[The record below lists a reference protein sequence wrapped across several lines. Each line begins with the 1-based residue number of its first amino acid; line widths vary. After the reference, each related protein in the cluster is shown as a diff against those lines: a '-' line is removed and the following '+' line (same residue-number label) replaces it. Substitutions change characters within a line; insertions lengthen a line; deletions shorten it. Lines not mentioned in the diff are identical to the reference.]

1 MLVGFGI
8 SKQSLGDPFNSLKD
22 LRQIMSFQVFST
34 CFLLLLS
41 LDGQAKVLDLAERR
55 CLCRASLKD
64 LCEPSLLQLDDALQM
79 SFLDFGRVFGGGT
92 FMIRC
97 FHVCCWIVDGILI

>member
-1 MLVGFGI
+1 M
-8 SKQSLGDPFNSLKD
+8 
-22 LRQIMSFQVFST
+22 FSSMFALAGGGYPIFPPLLLEEPLLQMRLQHA
-34 CFLLLLS
+34 FLLLLS

-79 SFLDFGRVFGGGT
+79 SFLDFGRVFWGGT